1 MFKVAAGWG
10 KLHEVN
16 KRRKGEEESERVTRE
31 RDLGGRETWWLER
44 KREER
49 GKEGRGR
56 EERPVLEGPSKL
68 VGVDGKLETKVV

>member
-31 RDLGGRETWWLER
+31 RDLGKYGGWKEKER
-44 KREER
+44 K
-49 GKEGRGR
+49 KEGRKEEGERETCLGR
-56 EERPVLEGPSKL
+56 SVQTGWC
-68 VGVDGKLETKVV
+68 